1 MFTAISTT
9 SKALW
14 RSLMMNRVSSMP
26 KLINR
31 IVVALLL
38 GLVGIPSILLG
49 GWFLIIFTVIAL
61 PLAVH
66 EFTNARPHNRYI
78 LPMHIFIMV
87 MSFSL
92 VYWIFFR
99 NNYLLHGFDF
109 DAWSFVEGFSEL
121 RVSTVGTAITV
132 SVLFLSSILNKNFKV
147 YDATYLNTMI
157 ILVAM
162 SFQSFLFLRFI
173 PQFIYAELGDVRPLF
188 FDSTLALFVII
199 ATFMTD
205 IGAYFV
211 GTYFGRIK
219 LNTRISERK
228 TWEGFIG
235 GIVIS
240 FIVSFT
246 FAAILDMMGY
256 PMLPFLTLSQ
266 WYWIVLLSLII
277 PFVSVLGDLLFSS
290 VKREF
295 QIKNFSTLLGEHGGM
310 LDRIDSLML
319 TSLYTAILI
328 VILSEGII
336 AI

>member
-1 MFTAISTT
+1 
-9 SKALW
+9 
-14 RSLMMNRVSSMP
+14 MMNRVSSMS

-31 IVVALLL
+31 VVVALLL
-38 GLVGIPSILLG
+38 GLIGIPSILLG
-49 GWFLIIFTVIAL
+49 GWLLIIFTLIAL

-87 MSFSL
+87 MSFAL

-99 NNYLLHGFDF
+99 NNYLIHGFDF
-109 DAWSFVEGFSEL
+109 NLWSIEEGFSEL
-121 RVSTVGTAITV
+121 RISTVGTAITV

-162 SFQSFLFLRFI
+162 SFQSFLFLRFV
-173 PQFIYAELGDVRPLF
+173 PQFVYAKLDIIRPFF
-188 FDSTLALFVII
+188 FDSTLALYVII
-199 ATFMTD
+199 STFMTD

-211 GTYFGRIK
+211 GTYFGRNK
-219 LNTRISERK
+219 LNSRISNQK

-235 GIVIS
+235 GIIIS
-240 FIVSFT
+240 FLVSVSF
-246 FAAILDMMGY
+246 AVMLDMMGY
-256 PMLPFLTLSQ
+256 PMLPFLTLNQ

-295 QIKNFSTLLGEHGGM
+295 QIKNFSTLLGEHGGI
-310 LDRIDSLML
+310 LDRIDSLIL
-319 TSLYTAILI
+319 TSLYTAILV

>member
-1 MFTAISTT
+1 
-9 SKALW
+9 
-14 RSLMMNRVSSMP
+14 MNRVSRMT

-31 IVVALLL
+31 IVVAVLL

-49 GWFLIIFTVIAL
+49 GWFLIIFTLIAL

-78 LPMHIFIMV
+78 LPMHMFIMV

-99 NNYLLHGFDF
+99 NNYMNHGFDF
-109 DAWSFVEGFSEL
+109 SMWSIEEGFSEL
-121 RVSTVGTAITV
+121 RMSTVGTAITV

-162 SFQSFLFLRFI
+162 SFQSFLFLRFF
-173 PQFIYAELGDVRPLF
+173 PQFLFAQLNIVRPMLF
-188 FDSTLALFVII
+188 DASLAIYVIL

-205 IGAYFV
+205 IGAFFI
-211 GTYFGRIK
+211 GTYFGRNK
-219 LNTRISERK
+219 MNTRISKKK
-228 TWEGFIG
+228 TWEGFVG
-235 GIVIS
+235 GVVLS
-240 FIVSFT
+240 FLVSMIFI
-246 FAAILDMMGY
+246 FSLDMMGY
-256 PMLPFLTLSQ
+256 PILPFLTLQS
-266 WYWIVLLSLII
+266 WYWSTFLSLLI
-277 PFVSVLGDLLFSS
+277 PLISVLGDLLFSS

-295 QIKNFSTLLGEHGGM
+295 KIKNFSTLLGEHGGI
-310 LDRIDSLML
+310 LDRIDSLIL
-319 TSLYTAILI
+319 TSLYTAIFV
-328 VILSEGII
+328 VILSEGIF

>member
-1 MFTAISTT
+1 
-9 SKALW
+9 
-14 RSLMMNRVSSMP
+14 MMNRVSSMS

-31 IVVALLL
+31 VVVALLL
-38 GLVGIPSILLG
+38 GLIGIPSILLG
-49 GWFLIIFTVIAL
+49 GWLLIIFTLIAL

-87 MSFSL
+87 MSFAL

-99 NNYLLHGFDF
+99 NNYLIHGFDF
-109 DAWSFVEGFSEL
+109 NLWSIEEGFSEL
-121 RVSTVGTAITV
+121 RISTVGTAITV

-162 SFQSFLFLRFI
+162 SFQSFLFLRFV
-173 PQFIYAELGDVRPLF
+173 PQFVYAKLDIIRPIF
-188 FDSTLALFVII
+188 FDSTLALYVII
-199 ATFMTD
+199 STFITD

-211 GTYFGRIK
+211 GTYFGRNK
-219 LNTRISERK
+219 LNPRISKRK
-228 TWEGFIG
+228 TWEGLIG
-235 GIVIS
+235 GIIIS
-240 FIVSFT
+240 FLVSST
-246 FAAILDMMGY
+246 FAVMLDMMGY
-256 PMLPFLTLSQ
+256 PMLPFLTLNQ

-295 QIKNFSTLLGEHGGM
+295 QIKNFSTLLGEHGGI
-310 LDRIDSLML
+310 LDRIDSLIL
-319 TSLYTAILI
+319 TSLYTAILV